1 MFFKIIF
8 EHVRTFQA
16 HCDILPVFFAKKIG
30 QEYPAFRQEFP
41 RVIKIK
47 PVDKF
52 KHVGNDFG
60 EIVGM

>member
-1 MFFKIIF
+1 MSEHFKHIVTFYPFFL
-8 EHVRTFQA
+8 Q
-16 HCDILPVFFAKKIG
+16 KKIG